1 LSRIGSRSFDVTG
14 VHKAKEDSGMQV
26 DFFVAGVQ
34 KGGTT
39 ALDQMLRRHSPIQ
52 MARVKEPH
60 FFDDDAAD
68 WKNPDL
74 RAYHDLFD
82 HNDAT
87 GILRGEATP
96 IYTFWPRAM
105 ERIAEYNPAARVIMC
120 LRHPSLRA
128 HSHWRMEAAR
138 GEEDLSF
145 SEAIRLADHTS
156 RSRDYETCER
166 VYSYLPRGFYA
177 PQVRRLRAL
186 FPRRQLLF
194 VRTDELWSKPNQ
206 VLAAISTF
214 LDIEKFPRVDR
225 STYHVPFEN
234 LLHSSVSAA
243 DRRYLDHL
251 FAEDINE
258 TEQLTGVCLSDWK
271 DPGYREPMS
280 PYI

>member
-14 VHKAKEDSGMQV
+14 VHKAKEGRGMQV

-39 ALDQMLRRHSPIQ
+39 ALDQMLRRHSSIQ

-60 FFDDDAAD
+60 FFDNDAAD
-68 WKNPDL
+68 WNNPDV
-74 RAYHDLFD
+74 RSYHDLFD
-82 HNDAT
+82 RNAAT

-105 ERIAEYNPAARVIMC
+105 ERIAEYNPVAKVIMC

-138 GEEDLSF
+138 GKEELSF
-145 SEAIRLADHTS
+145 SEAIRVAEYAS
-156 RSRDYETCER
+156 RSRDYETCQR

-186 FPRRQLLF
+186 FPRQQLLF

-214 LDIEKFPRVDR
+214 LGIEPFPSVDR

-234 LLHSSVSAA
+234 CLHSSVLKA
-243 DRRYLDHL
+243 DRWYLDGL
-251 FAEDINE
+251 FAKDIDE
-258 TEQLTGVCLSDWK
+258 TEQLTGVWLSDWK

-280 PYI
+280 P